1 MSKSSFKG
9 FVPVLALAGLL
20 FGGPGSVVAQ
30 HSHLTFDSRLGLGVP
45 IRGFADEAEGWEG
58 AASGGVTFGL
68 SFGYA
73 FWNRVILYAGFSQ
86 HRFGCSAQGCGLESD
101 LVGTGFDIGS
111 RILLRSSGR
120 FVPWTRLGW
129 ITYQVE
135 GDFQEGGERT
145 SEVSE
150 RASGWEA
157 GGGVAIVV
165 TRRLAL
171 NPGVRYSTV
180 SPDFY
185 GRGELRM
192 RYVVVDVG
200 LLVGF

>member
-1 MSKSSFKG
+1 M
-9 FVPVLALAGLL
+9 
-20 FGGPGSVVAQ
+20 
-30 HSHLTFDSRLGLGVP
+30 
-45 IRGFADEAEGWEG
+45 
-58 AASGGVTFGL
+58 
-68 SFGYA
+68 
-73 FWNRVILYAGFSQ
+73 
-86 HRFGCSAQGCGLESD
+86 ESD

-111 RILLRSSGR
+111 RILLRSSGK
-120 FVPWTRLGW
+120 FVPWTRVGW
-129 ITYQVE
+129 ITYRVE
-135 GDFQEGGERT
+135 GDFQEGSERT

-165 TRRLAL
+165 TRKLAL

-180 SPDFY
+180 SPDFP

-192 RYVVVDVG
+192 RYLVVDFG